1 MSAAAFPTISMD
13 EAAKHNTK
21 EDCWVVL
28 YGKAYDLTKFARVHP
43 GGAKLIHDNAGKDA
57 TAVFDPIHPK
67 DIMDKLLKPALTMGI
82 VDPATM
88 RPEHIAKPP
97 APKAP
102 PAKKKAVKADDSEE
116 LEAAEFVK
124 PPLAAMLNTFDFES
138 VARETMEPQAWG
150 YYSSGG
156 DDEITLRDNHLAF
169 QRITMRP
176 RILVNVREID
186 MTTTLLG
193 VPSSLPLY
201 FTATALAKLAHQD
214 GEVAIVRG
222 AKKAGVVYMLPT
234 LSSYTLDEM
243 LAARLPGQELFS
255 QLYVNPERSR
265 TQEYVEKLEAAGV
278 KALFVTVDAPQLGRR
293 EKDMRNKFTQ
303 QGSDVQGD
311 EEDSG
316 EVDRSQ
322 GATRA
327 ISSYIDP
334 GLCWEDVPWL
344 KSITKMKV
352 LLKGVQCAEDAV
364 MAYKA
369 GLAGCVLSNHGGRQ
383 LDTCRPGIEV
393 LPEVMAALKEAGCKK
408 GDFSVFV
415 DGGIRRGADIFK
427 AVALGAEG
435 CGAGR
440 PVLYSLASYGEKGIV
455 RMVHMLQDELQMVM
469 RLSGTPNI
477 ASITPQHVMAGNLGD
492 HIVPLP
498 QDNLVNKTYMPLL
511 PAARL

>member
-1 MSAAAFPTISMD
+1 
-13 EAAKHNTK
+13 
-21 EDCWVVL
+21 
-28 YGKAYDLTKFARVHP
+28 
-43 GGAKLIHDNAGKDA
+43 
-57 TAVFDPIHPK
+57 
-67 DIMDKLLKPALTMGI
+67 MDKLLKPSLTMGV
-82 VDPATM
+82 VDASTIKE
-88 RPEHIAKPP
+88 EHIAKAEKKKP
-97 APKAP
+97 AEKPKPKA
-102 PAKKKAVKADDSEE
+102 AGQ
-116 LEAAEFVK
+116 AAESAEVIEFVK

-138 VARETMEPQAWG
+138 VAREVMEPQAWG

-156 DDEITLRDNHLAF
+156 DDEITLRDNRMAF

-186 MTTTLLG
+186 MTTSFLG

-214 GEVAIVRG
+214 GELAIVKA
-222 AKKAGVVYMLPT
+222 AKKVGVPYMLPT

-243 LAARLPGQELFS
+243 LAARAPDQVCFS

-265 TQEYVEKLEAAGV
+265 TQEYVEKLEQAGV
-278 KALFVTVDAPQLGRR
+278 KALFITVDAPQLGRR

-311 EEDSG
+311 DEDEG

-334 GLCWEDVPWL
+334 GLNWTDVPWFQ
-344 KSITKMKV
+344 SITKMKI
-352 LLKGVQCAEDAV
+352 LLKGVQCGEDAV
-364 MAYKA
+364 MAFKQ
-369 GLAGCVLSNHGGRQ
+369 GLNGCVLSNHGGRQ
-383 LDTCRPGIEV
+383 LDTCRSGIEV
-393 LPEVMAALKEAGCKK
+393 LPEVMEALTKAGY
-408 GDFSVFV
+408 GRNDDFSIFI

-427 AVALGAEG
+427 AVALGAKA
-435 CGAGR
+435 CGVGR

-477 ASITPQHVMAGNLGD
+477 ASITPDHVITKNLSD

-498 QDNLVNKTYMPLL
+498 ADNLVQGTYQGLE

>member
-1 MSAAAFPTISMD
+1 
-13 EAAKHNTK
+13 
-21 EDCWVVL
+21 
-28 YGKAYDLTKFARVHP
+28 
-43 GGAKLIHDNAGKDA
+43 
-57 TAVFDPIHPK
+57 
-67 DIMDKLLKPALTMGI
+67 MDKLLKPSLTMGV
-82 VDPATM
+82 VDPATIT
-88 RPEHIAKPP
+88 PEHVAQPEQKKAA
-97 APKAP
+97 APKKP
-102 PAKKKAVKADDSEE
+102 VKAEVAE
-116 LEAAEFVK
+116 GQEMAVEEFVK

-138 VARETMEPQAWG
+138 VAREVMEPQAWG

-156 DDEITLRDNHLAF
+156 DDEITLRDNHMAF

-186 MTTTLLG
+186 LSTTLLG

-201 FTATALAKLAHQD
+201 FTATALGKLAHQD
-214 GEVAIVRG
+214 GEVAITRA
-222 AKKAGVVYMLPT
+222 AKKAGVAYMLPT
-234 LSSYTLDEM
+234 LSSYTLEEM
-243 LAARLPGQELFS
+243 LGARVGGQDLFA

-278 KALFVTVDAPQLGRR
+278 KALFITVDAPQLGRR

-311 EEDSG
+311 DDETG

-334 GLCWEDVPWL
+334 GLCWDDIPWF
-344 KSITKMKV
+344 KSITKMKI

-364 MAYKA
+364 QAYKM
-369 GLAGCVLSNHGGRQ
+369 GLNGCVLSNHGGRQ
-383 LDTCRPGIEV
+383 LDTCRSGIEV
-393 LPEVMAALKEAGCKK
+393 LPEVMEALREAGCTK
-408 GDFSVFV
+408 DQFSVFV

-427 AVALGAEG
+427 AVALGAAG
-435 CGAGR
+435 CGVGR

-455 RMVHMLQDELQMVM
+455 RMVHMLQDELTMVM
-469 RLSGTPNI
+469 RLSGTPDV
-477 ASITPQHVMAGNLGD
+477 ASITSNHVITKNLSD

-498 QDNLVNKTYMPLL
+498 ADNLVQKTYMPLL